1 MTMNASGQTERETER
16 AQAVLAEL
24 GRQVEHWRLAAE
36 RLAAPDAVASPAA
49 WASIEHYLGVSLR
62 ATIAAATDQL
72 RKRIALLAARL
83 QHAGPADVPHLRA
96 ELVAIRRLYLR
107 TETTVD
113 FFADAIATRS
123 TEPMGS
129 WLRACDHLARRA
141 MAEVLQPLGRQV
153 PAALTFADK
162 GAGAAIWKMGLRLW
176 DGSVNNPVAAIK
188 MTRHNLLRPTAL
200 LHEAGHQ
207 IAHIL
212 GWTEQLRAALT
223 EALHDRPDGVAR
235 MWAAWASEI
244 AGDAFAFAFAGYG
257 AVSALHDV
265 VDGDGPSAFLLIPG
279 DPHPVAHLRVLLG
292 VAMCRRAFGA
302 GRWDRLARAWT
313 AAHPLA
319 LADRETR
326 RLIEASLPALPA
338 VVEAT
343 LYRPCRA
350 FGNRALADAVDPR
363 RVSPQAL
370 DALERDLGPG
380 GYHSRYWI
388 WDEAIRLLAL
398 TAYRTTGDATSLR
411 EGVARQDAV
420 MRRLGLQLAA

>member
-1 MTMNASGQTERETER
+1 MTTAADSTADRAAS

-24 GRQVEHWRLAAE
+24 ARQLEHWRLATE
-36 RLAAPDAVASPAA
+36 RLSAPEAVASEAA
-49 WASIEHYLGVSLR
+49 WASLEHYLGVALR
-62 ATIAAATDQL
+62 ATIASTTGQL
-72 RKRIALLAARL
+72 RQRIARLATRV
-83 QHAGPADVPHLRA
+83 QSAGPADVTQLRS
-96 ELVAIRRLYLR
+96 ELVAVRRLYLR

-141 MAEVLQPLGRQV
+141 MFEVLQPLGRQV

-176 DGSVNNPVAAIK
+176 DGTAQNPVAAIK

-212 GWTEQLRAALT
+212 GWTEQLRNGLADALRG
-223 EALHDRPDGVAR
+223 RPDGVPE
-235 MWAAWASEI
+235 MWTAWASEI
-244 AGDAFAFAFAGYG
+244 AGDAFAFVFSGYG

-265 VDGDGPSAFLLIPG
+265 VDGDASSAFVLMPG

-302 GRWDRLARAWT
+302 GRWDRLALAWT

-343 LYRPCRA
+343 LYRPYRA
-350 FGNRALADAVDPR
+350 FGNRALAEAVDPR
-363 RVSPQAL
+363 RVSPEAL
-370 DALERDLGPG
+370 DALERDLGVG
-380 GYHSRYWI
+380 GFHSRYWL

-398 TAYRTTGDATSLR
+398 TAYRTTGDAASLR
-411 EGVARQDAV
+411 EGVTRQDAV